1 MFSRSSSCSIAVDA
15 WPVHANFMA
24 YFYGHFRFV
33 SMAKAEVGKAEC
45 QNFIWFLFENTEIDL
60 LRSSCKKGTW
70 ACWQSEK
77 KDKKRKTGAQAN
89 WQQQHEQITSL
100 CCNFGFVQEYHC
112 HKLFAI
118 PRFIY
123 FRKRLQFFI
132 LPHNLLS
139 SSMDLLIGEASTADD
154 WCDFGP
160 ITMNNTT
167 NWG

>member
-60 LRSSCKKGTW
+60 LHSSCKKGTW
-70 ACWQSEK
+70 ACWQLEK
-77 KDKKRKTGAQAN
+77 KDKKGRQVLR
-89 WQQQHEQITSL
+89 QIDS
-100 CCNFGFVQEYHC
+100 NNMNRSPHFGFVQEYRC